1 MIYIYKF
8 ILLRIYDFKNK
19 KPLYDRYSQIHLN
32 LYWRINRISLVRI
45 NPSMVLEGFSN
56 NLNLNLESE
65 ELEVCG
71 LDPIT
76 DILEMVIV
84 KLMLQIPELI
94 QCVPKLLMNFYNI
107 LKVKAMI

>member
-1 MIYIYKF
+1 MG
-8 ILLRIYDFKNK
+8 
-19 KPLYDRYSQIHLN
+19 
-32 LYWRINRISLVRI
+32 I

-71 LDPIT
+71 LNPIT
-76 DILEMVIV
+76 GYFRDGYCQ
-84 KLMLQIPELI
+84 LMLQIPELI